1 MQTYVGVHAHTC
13 QKNMCLGPLRGTQS
27 HIHTQNKHVYTQ
39 EHTSSSQAAS
49 QGSLQPDA
57 PPPPPPPHRQP
68 SAPLLHSPCP
78 SPTLCSTHPA
88 PAPQLLA
95 PSVLTMAGAFSKAV
109 VAVLAENV
117 PVLFKEIFCFIK
129 DILDLLQQLERRLM
143 ECSDTSLEG
152 EQSPFDENKHWSH
165 VSSLFV
171 KLPWPFSH
179 PSSFSLVFSLLS
191 TPVCRTPMS

>member
-1 MQTYVGVHAHTC
+1 MHTHVR
-13 QKNMCLGPLRGTQS
+13 KDMCLGPLRGTRS
-27 HIHTQNKHVYTQ
+27 HICTQNKHIYT
-39 EHTSSSQAAS
+39 HRSTRVAARLTP

-57 PPPPPPPHRQP
+57 PPPPHNPVH
-68 SAPLLHSPCP
+68 
-78 SPTLCSTHPA
+78 LCSTHPA
-88 PAPQLLA
+88 PAPHLLA

-152 EQSPFDENKHWSH
+152 EQSPLDENKH
-165 VSSLFV
+165 
-171 KLPWPFSH
+171 
-179 PSSFSLVFSLLS
+179 
-191 TPVCRTPMS
+191 